1 MNSEIKEV
9 IEECSV
15 CAKFQAKNASQ
26 PMQSHKV
33 SDRPWNKVATV
44 LFTVNGKNYITLVE
58 YFSDFV
64 EVNEIEDTT
73 SHAVIQ
79 VLKQQFSRHGIP
91 HTVVSDTV

>member
-1 MNSEIKEV
+1 MLVSLCNLM
-9 IEECSV
+9 
-15 CAKFQAKNASQ
+15 KFPTGHEAN
-26 PMQSHKV
+26 
-33 SDRPWNKVATV
+33 
-44 LFTVNGKNYITLVE
+44 LFTGRGKNYITLVD